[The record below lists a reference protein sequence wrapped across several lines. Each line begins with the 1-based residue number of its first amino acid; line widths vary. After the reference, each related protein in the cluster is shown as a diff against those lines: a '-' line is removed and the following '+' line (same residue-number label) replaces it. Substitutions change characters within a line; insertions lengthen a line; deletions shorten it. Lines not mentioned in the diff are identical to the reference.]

1 MLFRDDPVLDSLRG
15 RWEEEDERN
24 RRYFDLTHEP
34 GVHGGLS
41 LVPLLVQARRQ
52 AQKRRCSERP

>member
-15 RWEEEDERN
+15 RWEEEDEN

-41 LVPLLVQARRQ
+41 LIPLHVQARRQ
-52 AQKRRCSERP
+52 AQKRRYSERL